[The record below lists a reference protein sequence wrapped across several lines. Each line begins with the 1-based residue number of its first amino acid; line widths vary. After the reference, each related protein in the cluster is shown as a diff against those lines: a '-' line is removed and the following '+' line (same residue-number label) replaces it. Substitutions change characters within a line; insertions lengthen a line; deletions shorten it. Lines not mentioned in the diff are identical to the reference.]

1 LSLITPPSALLIGA
15 RKRIALALIPIAAL
29 WLAVLWAAFGGR
41 APGADARTPRPASV
55 LQAIVASG
63 QASPAGGSFDR
74 FDIDGQAIPAQ
85 TNRRGQVLFFATLLR
100 SAAEEGLFLA
110 DGSRISKLA
119 AVGDTVPS
127 GERIAGFGEHP
138 DAALNEAGA
147 AAFAASLT
155 GGRAT
160 NGLFLVA
167 KGKTA
172 AIALTGAAAPGIP
185 GGTLAGFEQVAL
197 NDAGDVAFLATLRH
211 GRETGEA
218 IYIRRSGRLHKLV
231 AAGDSAPSGGI
242 FSSFGNPSLN
252 NKGEVAFPAIVDQ
265 GPVLGGVFVSS
276 GGEVRLMLAAGA
288 SAPTGG
294 IFARFSERLAIND
307 SGTIALSAVLRQGG
321 PAAAVFLIESD
332 TPRALAAIGD
342 PVPGGGTLA
351 ALASWPALGQSGS
364 VAFIG
369 SVDGGPN
376 ALAVYLAGADG
387 MKRVAAVGDRLGESG
402 RLAAFPLYPA
412 VSVGGEDAVI
422 FAATVEQDGTRREL
436 LYYFGPAR
444 PQGGARAEIEVPP
457 RLP

>member
-1 LSLITPPSALLIGA
+1 MLFITPPSALLIAA

-41 APGADARTPRPASV
+41 APGGDAGTPRPASV
-55 LQAIVASG
+55 LQTIVASG

-85 TNRRGQVLFFATLLR
+85 ANRRGDVLFFATLQR
-100 SAAEEGLFLA
+100 STAEEGLFLA
-110 DGSRISKLA
+110 RGGRVAKLA
-119 AVGDTVPS
+119 AVGDAVPS

-138 DAALNEAGA
+138 DAALNEAGT

-185 GGTLAGFEQVAL
+185 GGTLSDLEQVAL

-218 IYIRRSGRLHKLV
+218 IYLRRGTRLDKV
-231 AAGDSAPSGGI
+231 AAAGDPVPGGGI
-242 FSSFGNPSLN
+242 FSSFGNPSIN

-265 GPVLGGVFVSS
+265 GPILGGIFLSSSS
-276 GGEVRLMLAAGA
+276 GLRLVLAAGA
-288 SAPTGG
+288 AAPTGG
-294 IFARFSERLAIND
+294 IFARFSERLALND
-307 SGTIALSAVLRQGG
+307 GGTIALSAVLRQGG
-321 PAAAVFLIESD
+321 PAAAVFLIDSD
-332 TPRALAAIGD
+332 SPRKVAAIGD
-342 PVPGGGTLA
+342 SVPGGGTLA
-351 ALASWPALGQSGS
+351 ALASWPALSQSGA
-364 VAFIG
+364 VAFIA

-422 FAATVEQDGTRREL
+422 FAATVEQDNTRREL
-436 LYYFGPAR
+436 LYYFGPPR
-444 PQGGARAEIEVPP
+444 PHG
-457 RLP
+457 